1 MGNWFNDWL
10 IKVQNV
16 DWGQAVAVFFTGIV
30 VVFAALV
37 VLVLIFWIFGKIM
50 GNVGKPKEKKTK
62 SEPQQIAPAS
72 PKLVEVVSEDGL
84 SDEVVAAITGAVSVI
99 LSEEG
104 STGSFV
110 IKSIK
115 RTRQTSSAWGTA
127 GVIENTR
134 PF

>member
-10 IKVQNV
+10 FKVQNV
-16 DWGQAVAVFFTGIV
+16 DWGQAVATFFTGII
-30 VVFAALV
+30 VVFSALIVLV
-37 VLVLIFWIFGKIM
+37 VIFWAFGKIM
-50 GNVGKPKEKKTK
+50 ENIGTPREKKNK
-62 SEPQQIAPAS
+62 KEEPLVPSAS
-72 PKLVEVVSEDGL
+72 PKLVEVVSDDGL

-104 STGSFV
+104 NNGSFV

>member
-1 MGNWFNDWL
+1 MGNWFNEWL
-10 IKVQNV
+10 VKVQNV
-16 DWGQAVAVFFTGIV
+16 DWGQAVATFFTGII
-30 VVFAALV
+30 VVFAALI
-37 VLVLIFWIFGKIM
+37 VLVVIFWAFGKIM
-50 GNVGKPKEKKTK
+50 KNAGKPREKKK
-62 SEPQQIAPAS
+62 EEPLAAPA
-72 PKLVEVVSEDGL
+72 PPNLVEVVSDDGL

-99 LSEEG
+99 ISEEG
-104 STGSFV
+104 NNGSFV

>member
-1 MGNWFNDWL
+1 MGNWFNEWL
-10 IKVQNV
+10 TKLQNV
-16 DWGQAVAVFFTGIV
+16 DWGQAVATFFTGII
-30 VVFAALV
+30 VVFAALI
-37 VLVLIFWIFGKIM
+37 VLVVIFWAFGKIM
-50 GNVGKPKEKKTK
+50 ENLSKPKEGKNKKQ
-62 SEPQQIAPAS
+62 EAEAAPVS
-72 PKLVEVVSEDGL
+72 PKLVEVVSDDGL
-84 SDEVVAAITGAVSVI
+84 SDEVVVAITGAVSVI

-104 STGSFV
+104 NGGSFV